1 MTSGVQ
7 LMSDDTHIPDS
18 INRAAGKL
26 LLKRT
31 ERLDMIVHGLLP
43 RTSELLDG
51 LPFMKRSIDI
61 DIVNWT
67 KGKLLISKPEEKLAI
82 ALHNLGI
89 NPSIDALKFVLDA
102 DEGIGDL
109 GADFDRIIVY
119 LACMGDGDA
128 IVDLKT
134 MMLASAARS
143 DVHSFSN
150 FVRRCVA
157 EGLKPGQ
164 KSMDDAYLLG
174 FKRLNDLTDVADKF
188 FTANVWSVAFAAG
201 DDAPPPPKSK
211 RSMPPSTPTPAEDDA
226 EFLAAVAEDRA
237 EFVGGKAGGLVVV
250 PAFPAGAT
258 GHRKDL
264 QRGWEG
270 IAGSRLPAVGRG
282 DLAAHRASLIGRWP
296 HAEEIIDV
304 VLGDLTTS
312 EAVRF
317 RPTLLVGPPGSGKTS
332 LVRRIAET
340 LGLPS
345 TVVNLGGASDSSLA
359 GTSAQWHSAREA
371 IPLQV
376 IKSSKVSNPLLIWD
390 EVEKASPDR
399 RNGSALDA
407 MLPLLERSQAAQF
420 RDLALEVDCDLS
432 MVSHFAT
439 ANDLDTVPAPLR
451 DRMRILTMPEP
462 GWQHLGDLVDGI
474 VWDLMTD
481 RGLDIRWVSPL
492 AEDELDL
499 VRKNWP
505 GGSIRQLQRIVQTIV
520 DGRETIWG
528 RA

>member
-1 MTSGVQ
+1 MTFGGR

-18 INRAAGKL
+18 VNRAAGKL
-26 LLKRT
+26 LLKRA
-31 ERLDMIVHGLLP
+31 ERHDMIVHGLLP
-43 RTSELLDG
+43 RTAELLDG

-61 DIVNWT
+61 DVVNWT
-67 KGKLLISKPEEKLAI
+67 KGKLLISAVADKLVV
-82 ALHNLGI
+82 ALENLGI

-109 GADFDRIIVY
+109 GADFDRITVY
-119 LACMGDGDA
+119 MACMGDGDA
-128 IVDLKT
+128 LVDLKT
-134 MMLASAARS
+134 MMLAHAARS

-150 FVRRCVA
+150 FIRRCVA
-157 EGLKPGQ
+157 EGLKPGM
-164 KSMDDAYLLG
+164 KSMNDAYLLG
-174 FKRLNDLTDVADKF
+174 FKRLNDLVDVGDKF
-188 FTANVWSVAFAAG
+188 FAANLWSVAFAEG
-201 DDAPPPPKSK
+201 NDAPPAPKSK
-211 RSMPPSTPTPAEDDA
+211 RSMPPSTPTSAEDDA

-264 QRGWEG
+264 QRGWDG
-270 IAGSRLPAVGRG
+270 IAGSRLLAVGRG
-282 DLAAHRASLIGRWP
+282 DLTAHRASLIGRWP
-296 HAEEIIDV
+296 HAKEVIDV
-304 VLGDLTTS
+304 VLGDLTTAES
-312 EAVRF
+312 VRF

-340 LGLPS
+340 IGLPV
-345 TVVNLGGASDSSLA
+345 TVVNLGGAADSSLA

-371 IPLQV
+371 VPLQL
-376 IKSSKVSNPLLIWD
+376 IKENKIANPLVIWD
-390 EVEKASPDR
+390 EVEKASADR
-399 RNGSALDA
+399 RNGSVFDA
-407 MLPLLERSQAAQF
+407 ILPMLERSQAKKF
-420 RDLALEVDCDLS
+420 RDPALEVDCDLS

-439 ANDLDTVPAPLR
+439 ANDVDTVPAPLR

-462 GWQHLGDLVDGI
+462 GWRHLGDLVDGI
-474 VWDLMTD
+474 VWDLMTE
-481 RGLDIRWVSPL
+481 RSLDVRWVSPL